1 MGFHFPARIQGVN
14 GQALTERAGKLNNRR
29 ENAKV
34 ILFMI
39 DLTIVYAAEFAL

>member
-1 MGFHFPARIQGVN
+1 MEVEAHLNGVSRIQGVN
-14 GQALTERAGKLNNRR
+14 GKLNNRR

-39 DLTIVYAAEFAL
+39 DSIIVYAAKFAL